1 MEIIMKSIGERI
13 RNRRKE
19 LHLTQTDIRAACGIS
34 SGALS
39 EIENGN
45 RTPSVIIFHALSEVL
60 QCSMDWLATG
70 ESPNIEV
77 LSSLASEDSKSNTEN
92 ELLKGFRQ
100 LDQDDQEELMG
111 LLALK
116 LRKVKRDNRKPET
129 LSNSQALP
137 DTYLKSAE

>member
-13 RNRRKE
+13 RDRRKE
-19 LHLTQTDIRAACGIS
+19 LHLTQNDIKSACGIS

-45 RTPSVIIFHALSEVL
+45 RTPSVVIFHALANVL
-60 QCSMDWLATG
+60 ECSMDWLATG
-70 ESPNIEV
+70 ESSKTESTSSSASGDV
-77 LSSLASEDSKSNTEN
+77 LNNVEE

-100 LDQDDQEELMG
+100 LDQDDQDELMG

-116 LRKVKRDNRKPET
+116 LRKVKRDGGKMAT
-129 LSNSQALP
+129 LSNSDDGEVSDKLA
-137 DTYLKSAE
+137 

>member
-1 MEIIMKSIGERI
+1 MDVSMESIGERI
-13 RNRRKE
+13 KARRKE
-19 LHLTQTDIRAACGIS
+19 LQLTQTDIFEMCGIR

-39 EIENGN
+39 RIENG
-45 RTPSVIIFHALSEVL
+45 TSVPSIILFYRIAEVL
-60 QCSMDWLATG
+60 QCDMDWLMTG
-70 ESPNIEV
+70 VSPNV
-77 LSSLASEDSKSNTEN
+77 KNVTFSKSEE
-92 ELLKGFRQ
+92 ELLNGFRQ

-116 LRKVKRDNRKPET
+116 LRKVKRDNRKLET

>member
-13 RNRRKE
+13 RDRRKE
-19 LHLTQTDIRAACGIS
+19 LHLTQTDIKAACGIS

-45 RTPSVIIFHALSEVL
+45 RTPSVIIFHA
-60 QCSMDWLATG
+60 MDWLATG
-70 ESPNIEV
+70 ESSETEKVAI
-77 LSSLASEDSKSNTEN
+77 SASEDFKSNTEE

-100 LDQDDQEELMG
+100 LDQDDQDELMG

-116 LRKVKRDNRKPET
+116 LRKVKRDGEKKWKHYPI
-129 LSNSQALP
+129 QAMV
-137 DTYLKSAE
+137 K

>member
-13 RNRRKE
+13 RDRRKE
-19 LHLTQTDIRAACGIS
+19 LHLTQNDIKSACGIS

-45 RTPSVIIFHALSEVL
+45 RTPSIIIFHALSEVL

-70 ESPNIEV
+70 KTPDTENAII
-77 LSSLASEDSKSNTEN
+77 SSSEDFRSEVEV

-100 LDQDDQEELMG
+100 LDQDDQDELMG

-116 LRKVKRDNRKPET
+116 LRKVKRDGKELAK
-129 LSNSQALP
+129 LSNSEDGEVSDKLA
-137 DTYLKSAE
+137 

>member
-1 MEIIMKSIGERI
+1 MDVSMESIGERI
-13 RNRRKE
+13 KARRKE
-19 LHLTQTDIRAACGIS
+19 LQLTQTDIFEMCGIR

-39 EIENGN
+39 RIENG
-45 RTPSVIIFHALSEVL
+45 TSVPSIILFYRIAEVL
-60 QCSMDWLATG
+60 QCDMDWLMTG
-70 ESPNIEV
+70 VSPNV
-77 LSSLASEDSKSNTEN
+77 KNVTFSKSEE

-116 LRKVKRDNRKPET
+116 LRKVKRDNRKLET

>member
-13 RNRRKE
+13 RDRRKE
-19 LHLTQTDIRAACGIS
+19 LHLTQTDIKAACGIS

-70 ESPNIEV
+70 ESSETEKAAI
-77 LSSLASEDSKSNTEN
+77 SASEDFKSNTEE

-100 LDQDDQEELMG
+100 LDQDDQNELMG

-116 LRKVKRDNRKPET
+116 LRKVKRDGEKMET
-129 LSNSQALP
+129 LSNSDDGEASDKL
-137 DTYLKSAE
+137 A